1 MKLKNFTQAYFLI
14 KYNQSYGHSLGKRGF
29 TIAALW
35 STFLVGVY
43 SFWPNRIYA
52 TEQINWSQ

>member
-35 STFLVGVY
+35 STFFVGVY

-52 TEQINWSQ
+52 TEQIN